1 MNVQSLPSKPRAR
14 SAVMGL
20 LALLAPV
27 AFAASAAASG
37 SATPQWRPLL
47 DDTAAP
53 AWRGWK
59 AEDLPA
65 GWQVDGGVLSKDG
78 RVDDLVSRE
87 TFANFE
93 LELEWKIGKG
103 GNSGVFIHGTREYD
117 HVYWSAPEYQL
128 LDDANAPDG
137 SNRLTSAAAAYALY
151 PSPAGVV
158 ARFDQWNKTRIIVNG
173 AHVEHWLNGRQ
184 VVTYELWSADW
195 RARVK
200 ASKFSAYPH
209 YGLAQQGLIGI
220 QGDHPGTLAIRN
232 IRIREIRAPVSG
244 RDRIGGLQSPE
255 DMELLP
261 DGKHMLISEMAGEGK
276 QPGTF
281 AMLNAASGKVT
292 DITPERA
299 ELADWGDPGCQ
310 QRPASQISPHGI
322 HLSRLPDGR
331 LLLLAVNHGDSES
344 VHAYTLIAQQGR
356 ARLLWRGC
364 VETPYNFN
372 DVAATPDGFIGAHQF
387 DKPKGEGPDA
397 VKFLFG
403 GSNTGSAIRW
413 TKATGFRK
421 IPGTEAAFPNG
432 ITVSRDGKTAWMAA
446 TAGRQ
451 VRKIDLQRN
460 AQIASAALP
469 LSPDNLSW
477 TADGRLLVT
486 GPDDV
491 QLLAKCAALTPPCT
505 VPFSVAQIDPDS
517 LQSRAI
523 FHSDG
528 TQLLGASVAMIAG
541 ADIYIGSFT
550 GDHLMKAPKP
560 TLSNPFPKI
569 Q

>member
-158 ARFDQWNKTRIIVNG
+158 APFDQWNKTRIIVNG
-173 AHVEHWLNGRQ
+173 AHVEHWLNGQQ

-195 RARVK
+195 TARVK

-209 YGLAQQGLIGI
+209 YGVAREGLIGI
-220 QGDHPGTLAIRN
+220 QGDHPGTLSIRN
-232 IRIREIRAPVSG
+232 IRIRELASADLQP
-244 RDRIGGLQSPE
+244 IGGLQAPE

-261 DGKHMLISEMAGEGK
+261 DGRHILVSEMTDEK
-276 QPGTF
+276 NQPGGF
-281 AMLNAASGKVT
+281 AMLDASSGAIAV
-292 DITPERA
+292 ITPETGGQP
-299 ELADWGDPGCQ
+299 LWGDPRCR
-310 QRPASQISPHGI
+310 QRPASQLSPHGI
-322 HLSRLPDGR
+322 HLSRLPDGA
-331 LLLLAVNHGDSES
+331 LLLLAINHGDIES
-344 VHAYTLIAQQGR
+344 VHAYTLTEQQGR

-364 VETPYNFN
+364 VETQYNFN
-372 DVAATPDGFIGAHQF
+372 DVAATPDGFIGSHQF
-387 DKPKGEGPDA
+387 DKAKGEGPDA
-397 VKFLFG
+397 ENFLSG
-403 GSNTGSAIRW
+403 GANTGSAVRW
-413 TKATGFRK
+413 TKADGFRK
-421 IPGTEAAFPNG
+421 IPGTAAAFPNG
-432 ITVSRDGKTAWMAA
+432 ITVSSDGKTAWMAA

-451 VRKIDLQRN
+451 LRKINLLRN
-460 AQIASAALP
+460 TQVASAELP
-469 LSPDNLSW
+469 LAPDNLSW
-477 TADGRLLVT
+477 TADGQLLVT
-486 GPDDV
+486 GSDDV
-491 QLLAKCAALTPPCT
+491 HLLDKCAALTPPCT

-517 LQSRAI
+517 LQSRVI
-523 FHSDG
+523 FRHDG
-528 TQLLGASVAMIAG
+528 TQLLGASVALIAG
-541 ADIYIGSFT
+541 ANIYIGSFT
-550 GDHLMKAPKP
+550 GNHVLKAPAP
-560 TLSNPFPKI
+560 ALSPLEPKN